1 MKAIDAFQVIESL
14 QRDSVVVVCQEGRL
28 PWESLDPNLDLYIPF
43 VGSMG
48 KGSSLALGVALA
60 RPDRRVIVLDGDG
73 SLLMN
78 LGSLVTVANK
88 APKNFCHMVV
98 ENGIYA
104 GTGGQPVPN
113 SGKTSFAG
121 LAKAAGYANTY
132 EFNDLEEFSLR
143 AEEAIYAEGPAF
155 VSLKVEPEPEMRS
168 MATRPRGRPMRE
180 GIYTVKA
187 TLAGS

>member
-1 MKAIDAFQVIESL
+1 MKAIDAFRVIESL
-14 QRDSVVVVCQEGRL
+14 QRDSVVVVCQEGRI

-88 APKNFCHMVV
+88 APRNFCHMVV

-121 LAKAAGYANTY
+121 LAKAAGYASTY

-143 AEEAIYAEGPAF
+143 AAEAMYAEGPTF
-155 VSLKVEPEPEMRS
+155 VSLKVEPEPEMRP

-187 TLAGS
+187 TLADS

>member
-1 MKAIDAFQVIESL
+1 MKATDAFRGIESL
-14 QRDSVVVVCQEGRL
+14 QGDSVVVVCQEGRL
-28 PWESLDPNLDLYIPF
+28 PWESLEPNLDLYIPF

-104 GTGGQPVPN
+104 GTGGQPIPN

-121 LAKAAGYANTY
+121 LAKAAGYASTY

-143 AEEAIYAEGPAF
+143 AEEAMYAEGPSF
-155 VSLKVEPEPEMRS
+155 VSLKVEPEPEMRP
-168 MATRPRGRPMRE
+168 MATRPRGRPMRV